1 MKLEITE
8 KKKNEL
14 IGRVEVFGT
23 LVYQGITP
31 SNADITNEIAKQLK
45 VDATIVVVKQIKGV
59 FSKQE
64 AKVTAFAYNDVKAK
78 DKYEMST
85 KHLRKIAEEKSKKE
99 AEAKQAQ
106 AEEKAAA
113 DAKKKEEEAAA
124 SEAKAEPA
132 VVEETKNDIAPTNTE
147 SKENE
152 TPKEEA
158 DEKTTETPVEAPAS
172 ETKTEPAVDET
183 EKKES
188 TDTPTTE

>member
-14 IGRVEVFGT
+14 IGRVEVTGT

-31 SNADITNEIAKQLK
+31 SNADITSEIAKQLK
-45 VDATIVVVKQIKGV
+45 VDATLVVVKQIKGV

-64 AKVTAFAYNDVKAK
+64 AKVTAFAYNDIKAK

-85 KHLRKIAEEKSKKE
+85 KHLRKIAEEKTKKE
-99 AEAKQAQ
+99 AEEKQAQ

-132 VVEETKNDIAPTNTE
+132 VVEETKD
-147 SKENE
+147 E
-152 TPKEEA
+152 TP
-158 DEKTTETPVEAPAS
+158 
-172 ETKTEPAVDET
+172 
-183 EKKES
+183 KKES
-188 TDTPTTE
+188 TEKPAEAPATE

>member
-14 IGRVEVFGT
+14 IGRAEVIGT

-31 SNADITNEIAKQLK
+31 SNADITAEIAKQLK
-45 VDATIVVVKQIKGV
+45 VNASLVIVKQIKGV

-78 DKYEMST
+78 DKFEMST
-85 KHLRKIAEEKSKKE
+85 KHLRKAAEEKAKKE

-113 DAKKKEEEAAA
+113 DAKKKEEEATA

-132 VVEETKNDIAPTNTE
+132 VE
-147 SKENE
+147 SEKSE
-152 TPKEEA
+152 TPKEE
-158 DEKTTETPVEAPAS
+158 KTETPAEAPA
-172 ETKTEPAVDET
+172 TE
-183 EKKES
+183 
-188 TDTPTTE
+188 

>member
-132 VVEETKNDIAPTNTE
+132 VVEETNTE
-147 SKENE
+147 SKETE

-158 DEKTTETPVEAPAS
+158 DEKTTEAPAS
-172 ETKTEPAVDET
+172 ETKTEPAVDES